1 MPAFPRSLVL
11 TTLGLLALAATACS
25 SGGPGNQSRGTT
37 TTTAPAATSS
47 STAPTAGGTT
57 VVGSSVTWSPAGTFG
72 TKPTVIV
79 PSGPPPTQLLTHD
92 LIVGTGA
99 TAQSGANVTVQYV
112 GYAYSTRK
120 QFDASWDRGQ
130 PFTFQLGVHQVI
142 TGWDEGV
149 AGMRVGGRRELI
161 IPPSLGYGSASPGPG
176 IAPNDTLVFVV
187 DLVSVG

>member
-1 MPAFPRSLVL
+1 MPAFPRALVPAV
-11 TTLGLLALAATACS
+11 LGLIALAATACS
-25 SGGPGNQSRGTT
+25 SSSPGSQSQAT
-37 TTTAPAATSS
+37 TTTAA
-47 STAPTAGGTT
+47 AGGT
-57 VVGSSVTWSPAGTFG
+57 GAAGASITWSPAGTFG

-130 PFTFQLGVHQVI
+130 PFAFQLGVHQVI